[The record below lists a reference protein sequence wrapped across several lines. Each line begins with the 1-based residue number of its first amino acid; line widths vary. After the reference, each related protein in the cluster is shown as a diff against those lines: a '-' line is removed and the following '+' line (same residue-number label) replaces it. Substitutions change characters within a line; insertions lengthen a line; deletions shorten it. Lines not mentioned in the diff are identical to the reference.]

1 MPIYTRCI
9 QPQSIDPILFTNRE
23 DEYHHI
29 KEILRSIIRAR
40 GEAERRLLIHGD
52 RGTGKSILLRKVL
65 SDLKQEIDFIP
76 VIVDG
81 KTSRNAEELLR
92 DICENLAS
100 ELRDEYEGDE
110 KVIREISYLDEISRV
125 STVTKGWARSRA
137 EEIEATEGAE
147 IGIHGFFKLKMGIGG
162 KETGTEELTR
172 NVEIEIDSRFL
183 RQLLSQV
190 IETVSA
196 DRDKE
201 VVIAI
206 DGLDQ
211 IHDKAQ
217 IAEFVHEIFKYR
229 KSLIIAVLRS
239 EAITPE
245 FHRSFRDTIVV
256 KDLSGDALRAI
267 LDRRIENCPEKEI
280 LDQRLT
286 PLADKLR
293 TITANPFSFLT
304 WVHFLC
310 TNTELNP
317 ETMLDDLKGFVSNFY
332 GFDPEKAS
340 VISKFFMNKGNP
352 FLTREKIVDPKNISD
367 EDYETMIEN
376 GILVPDNL
384 YNERKKYRL
393 SPDLAF
399 FKLDM

>member
-29 KEILRSIIRAR
+29 KEILRSIILAR
-40 GEAERRLLIHGD
+40 GEDERRLLIHGD

-65 SDLKQEIDFIP
+65 SDLEQEIDFIP

-100 ELRDEYEGDE
+100 ELRGEYKGDE

-137 EEIEATEGAE
+137 EEIGATGGAE
-147 IGIHGFFKLKMGIGG
+147 IGIHGFFKLNMGIGG

-183 RQLLSQV
+183 RQLLSHV
-190 IETVSA
+190 VETVSS
-196 DRDKE
+196 DLDKE

-206 DGLDQ
+206 DSLDQ
-211 IHDKAQ
+211 IHDKDQ
-217 IAEFVHEIFKYR
+217 IAEFVHEIFKHR

-239 EAITPE
+239 EAITLE
-245 FHRSFRDTIVV
+245 FHRSFRDPIVV
-256 KDLSGDALRAI
+256 KDLSGDALREI
-267 LDRRIENCPEKEI
+267 LAKRIENCPEKEI
-280 LDQRLT
+280 LDQKL
-286 PLADKLR
+286 PLIADKLR
-293 TITANPFSFLT
+293 KITANPLSFLT

-340 VISKFFMNKGNP
+340 VISKFFLSADNP
-352 FLTREKIVDPKNISD
+352 FLTRDEIVDQTKIS
-367 EDYETMIEN
+367 EGDYETMTEN

-384 YNERKKYRL
+384 YKPQKYRL

-399 FKLDM
+399 FRLDM

>member
-29 KEILRSIIRAR
+29 KEILRSIILAR
-40 GEAERRLLIHGD
+40 GEDERRLMIHGD

-65 SDLKQEIDFIP
+65 AHLEQEIDFIP
-76 VIVDG
+76 VVVDG

-92 DICENLAS
+92 DVCENFVL
-100 ELRDEYEGDE
+100 ELRGEYKGDE
-110 KVIREISYLDEISRV
+110 KAIREISYLDEISRV
-125 STVTKGWARSRA
+125 STVSKGWARSRA
-137 EEIEATEGAE
+137 EEIEATAGAE
-147 IGIHGFFKLKMGIGG
+147 IGILDFFKLRLGIGG

-172 NVEIEIDSRFL
+172 AVKIEIDSRFL
-183 RQLLSQV
+183 RQLLSHV
-190 IETVSA
+190 IETVSS
-196 DRDKE
+196 DLDKE

-206 DGLDQ
+206 DSLDQ
-211 IHDKAQ
+211 IHDKDQ
-217 IAEFVHEIFKYR
+217 IAEFVHEIFKHR

-239 EAITPE
+239 EAITLE
-245 FHRSFRDTIVV
+245 FHRSFRDPIVI
-256 KDLSGDALRAI
+256 KDLSGDALREI
-267 LDRRIENCPEKEI
+267 LAKRIENCPEKKI
-280 LDQRLT
+280 LDQKL
-286 PLADKLR
+286 PPIADQLR
-293 TITANPFSFLT
+293 TITVNPLSFLT

-340 VISKFFMNKGNP
+340 VISKFFLSADNP
-352 FLTREKIVDPKNISD
+352 FLTRDEIVNQTKIS
-367 EDYETMIEN
+367 EGDYETMTEN
-376 GILVPDNL
+376 GILVPDNI
-384 YNERKKYRL
+384 YKPQKYRL

-399 FKLDM
+399 FGLDM